1 MGERPPRGFG
11 LPRRDDGESGGSN
24 GPIGPGGPGGAGE
37 PGGTGGA
44 PDEDLTLSIRGVRA
58 RGTEDAGE
66 MEVELDTTRGAIT
79 LFLRPVEGK
88 TGVAIFMGGAAGGV
102 EGPADRV
109 FVRLSQGLAEDGVTS
124 VRLQWREAG
133 EFEECLMDALAACSF
148 VKGIGAE
155 RVVLVGHSFGGAVAV
170 KAAPLASIT
179 AGVASLAAQR
189 YGTFEVEELGRPLL
203 LIHGTEDEV
212 LDHAASEDIHQR
224 AREPKRLVLLEGAGH
239 GFAGQ
244 AQEVYDLLR
253 EFILEH
259 AGER

>member
-11 LPRRDDGESGGSN
+11 LPRRDGGDEGGAN
-24 GPIGPGGPGGAGE
+24 GPGGPSNGGPGAGG
-37 PGGTGGA
+37 PGE
-44 PDEDLTLSIRGVRA
+44 PDEDLTLSIRSVRA
-58 RGTEDAGE
+58 RGTEDTGE

-88 TGVAIFMGGAAGGV
+88 TGVAIFMGGAAGGI
-102 EGPADRV
+102 EGPADGV
-109 FVRLSQGLAEDGVTS
+109 YTRLSRALAEDGITS

-155 RVVLVGHSFGGAVAV
+155 QVVLVGHSFGGAVAV
-170 KAAPLASIT
+170 KAAPMAPVTT
-179 AGVASLAAQR
+179 AVASMASQR

-203 LIHGTEDEV
+203 LIHGTDDEV

-239 GFAGQ
+239 GFADH

-253 EFILEH
+253 TFILEH

>member
-1 MGERPPRGFG
+1 MAERPPRGFG
-11 LPRRDDGESGGSN
+11 LPRGGGDESGGPN
-24 GPIGPGGPGGAGE
+24 GPGGSGSDGEVPGDGAG
-37 PGGTGGA
+37 
-44 PDEDLTLSIRGVRA
+44 EDLTLSIRGVRA
-58 RGTEDAGE
+58 RGTGDPGE

-88 TGVAIFMGGAAGGV
+88 TGVVIFMGGAAGGV
-102 EGPADRV
+102 EGPADSV
-109 FVRLSQGLAEDGVTS
+109 YLRLSRALAEEGVTS

-155 RVVLVGHSFGGAVAV
+155 QVVLVGHSFGGAVAV
-170 KAAPLASIT
+170 KAAPLAPIT
-179 AGVASLAAQR
+179 TAVATMAAQR

-203 LIHGTEDEV
+203 LIHGTDDDI
-212 LDHAASEDIHQR
+212 LDHAASEDIHER

-239 GFAGQ
+239 GFAEH

-253 EFILEH
+253 EFVLEH
-259 AGER
+259 VGSR